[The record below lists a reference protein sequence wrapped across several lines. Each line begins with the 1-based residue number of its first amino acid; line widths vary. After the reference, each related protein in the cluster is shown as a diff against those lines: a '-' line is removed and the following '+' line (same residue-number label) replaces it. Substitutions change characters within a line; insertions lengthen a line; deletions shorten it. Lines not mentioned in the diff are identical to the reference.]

1 MLGLGKEFAEVT
13 AKDHQMENKWM
24 EMFWYSRD
32 LTFVCPTEIAEF
44 NRQFGQFRVRDAV
57 LHDASK
63 DSEFVHAAW

>member
-1 MLGLGKEFAEVT
+1 
-13 AKDHQMENKWM
+13 MENKWM

-57 LHDASK
+57 LHGASK